1 MKLIAIT
8 IFLVNIINATFP
20 EGIWIYKQDSS
31 RIEIKKP
38 NERLSGVLI
47 STKNP
52 ECKAG
57 TLVLKDLI
65 NCEGYFQGQYY
76 ISSKERWVE
85 AKLMQKKNLLIIE
98 LDLGYKIKKTHWYKG

>member
-1 MKLIAIT
+1 MK
-8 IFLVNIINATFP
+8 NPNFP
-20 EGIWIYKQDSS
+20 MGIWIYKQDSS
-31 RIEIKKP
+31 RIEIKKI

-52 ECKAG
+52 GDKAG

-65 NCEGYFQGQYY
+65 NCEKYYQGQFY

-85 AKLMQKKNLLIIE
+85 AKLLQRENLLIIE
-98 LDLGYKIKKTHWYKG
+98 LDLGYKIKKTQWYKD